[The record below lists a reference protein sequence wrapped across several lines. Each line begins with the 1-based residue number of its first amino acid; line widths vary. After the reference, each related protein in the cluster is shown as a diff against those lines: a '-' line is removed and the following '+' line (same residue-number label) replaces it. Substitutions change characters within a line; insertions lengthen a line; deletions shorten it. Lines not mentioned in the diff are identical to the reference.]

1 MLPANSKTRVR
12 EFKRMNKAKL
22 VEAFAQ
28 KNNLTKT
35 HSEKILNILM
45 DTIQKTLKK
54 GEEVKISGF
63 GKWYVSSRNP
73 RVSKNPHT
81 GEAMQVAAF
90 KTPAFKA
97 SKSLKNLFQS

>member
-1 MLPANSKTRVR
+1 
-12 EFKRMNKAKL
+12 MNKARL
-22 VEAFAQ
+22 IEVFAQ

-45 DTIQKTLKK
+45 DTIQGTLKK

-63 GKWYVSSRNP
+63 GKWYVNQRNP
-73 RVSKNPHT
+73 RVSKNPQT
-81 GEAMQVAAF
+81 GEAMKISAF

>member
-1 MLPANSKTRVR
+1 
-12 EFKRMNKAKL
+12 MNKARL
-22 VEAFAQ
+22 IEVFAQ
-28 KNNLTKT
+28 KNNLTKIY
-35 HSEKILNILM
+35 SEKIVNILLE
-45 DTIQKTLKK
+45 TIQKTLKK

-63 GKWYVSSRNP
+63 GKWYVNQRSS

-90 KTPAFKA
+90 KTPTFKA